1 MKMSRTSHHPVG
13 SWLRALLIAIW
24 LPVALVALWWWASES
39 LQSPFFPPLRAIL
52 ERFAT
57 QWLGSGFLEHAV
69 PSLTNLLVGLVIAIV
84 LGIALGTFL
93 GLRKGVEETVSPV
106 LHFARSLPAIALLP
120 VMMVLFGTGPF
131 SKTVLIFWGA
141 FWPVL
146 LNTIDGVRLI
156 PPQISQMTAVYRVTP
171 ANRLFRV
178 TLPGAFP
185 QISIGITLSISIA
198 LVLMI
203 ASEIYGS
210 TQGIGYV
217 VLTAQ
222 QSFRT
227 VDVWAGVLLLG
238 ILGYLFSKGYS
249 LLETNL
255 LRWRAVR

>member
-1 MKMSRTSHHPVG
+1 MNANRVSRRPAGH
-13 SWLRALLIAIW
+13 WLRPLLAAIW
-24 LPVALVALWWWASES
+24 LPVVLVALWWWGSEA
-39 LQSPFFPPLRAIL
+39 LRSPFFPPLGAIL
-52 ERFAT
+52 ERFAAE
-57 QWLGSGFLEHAV
+57 WLGPGFLEHAV
-69 PSLTNLLVGLVIAIV
+69 PSLTNLLTGLVIAIV
-84 LGIALGTFL
+84 LGIALGVLL
-93 GLRKGVEETVSPV
+93 GLRKDVEETVSPV

-131 SKTVLIFWGA
+131 SKTALIFWGA

-156 PPQISQMTAVYRVTP
+156 PQQISQMTAVYRVTP

-178 TLPGAFP
+178 TVPGAFP

-249 LLETNL
+249 LIEARL